1 MQNVDIIE
9 VKNNTCK
16 ISKVN
21 DRLSNNGTL
30 ATLKVQG
37 EESSVTRVEVKIR
50 TSEGQTGNLQVYV
63 MPKTSTTC

>member
-16 ISKVN
+16 ITKVN
-21 DRLSNNGTL
+21 DKLTNNGTL

-37 EESSVTRVEVKIR
+37 EDSSVTRVEVKIR
-50 TSEGQTGNLQVYV
+50 TSEG
-63 MPKTSTTC
+63 